1 MPETASPAPEEPRQ
15 EAEISAALERRSIVL
30 VGMMGVGKSTIGRRL
45 AARLRLPF
53 FDADIEIEA
62 AAGMSIPDIFL
73 AHGEPY
79 FRDGEAR
86 VIARL
91 LNSGPAVIA
100 TGGGAFTEREETRQR
115 IRDKAVSIWLKADV
129 DVIMK
134 RVKRRA
140 DRPLLQ
146 TEDPVATVSRLLEA
160 REPVYQNADL
170 KILSRDVPHDR
181 IVDECIDA
189 LHDRLCRQRCA
200 GGPKNDANDGYNDY
214 NGRDER
220 HAMTAPL
227 KHSDPITVD
236 VALGDR
242 AYDIIIGRDVLSS
255 LGARIAAL
263 RPGVRTAIVTD
274 RTVARH
280 WLEQTQ
286 ASLVAAGIP
295 ASHVVVDEG
304 EGSKTY
310 AGLEKVSE
318 ALIAAKIER
327 NDLVIALGGGVV
339 GDLAGFAAAILR
351 RGVDFVQVPTSL
363 LAQVDS
369 SVGGKTGINSPQG
382 KNLLGAFHQP
392 VLVIADTSVLDTLS
406 PRQFRSGY
414 AEVAKYGVLGDEA
427 FFAWLEANHA
437 DIFSG
442 GAAREHAIATS
453 CRAKA
458 AIVSRDERETGE
470 RALLNLGHTFG
481 HALEAATGFSDRLFH
496 GEGVAVGMVLAAEF
510 SAQLG
515 MISQTDAARVERHL
529 ASVGLPTHL
538 QDIAGFAQ
546 EGLADADA
554 LMALMAQDKKVKRG
568 KLTFILLEAVGRAVI
583 ANDVEPSLVRD
594 FLEAKLA
601 KS

>member
-1 MPETASPAPEEPRQ
+1 MH
-15 EAEISAALERRSIVL
+15 
-30 VGMMGVGKSTIGRRL
+30 RRL
-45 AARLRLPF
+45 ARQAVWR
-53 FDADIEIEA
+53 
-62 AAGMSIPDIFL
+62 AGPGVNDQ
-73 AHGEPY
+73 
-79 FRDGEAR
+79 R
-86 VIARL
+86 V
-91 LNSGPAVIA
+91 
-100 TGGGAFTEREETRQR
+100 
-115 IRDKAVSIWLKADV
+115 
-129 DVIMK
+129 
-134 RVKRRA
+134 
-140 DRPLLQ
+140 
-146 TEDPVATVSRLLEA
+146 
-160 REPVYQNADL
+160 
-170 KILSRDVPHDR
+170 
-181 IVDECIDA
+181 
-189 LHDRLCRQRCA
+189 
-200 GGPKNDANDGYNDY
+200 NDDSNGY
-214 NGRDER
+214 NGRDTR
-220 HAMTAPL
+220 DLMTAPL

-242 AYDIIIGRDVLSS
+242 AYDIIIGRDVLQS

-274 RTVARH
+274 RTVAKH
-280 WLEQTQ
+280 WLEPAQ
-286 ASLVAAGIP
+286 ASLAAAGIP
-295 ASHVVVDEG
+295 TSHVIVEEG

-392 VLVIADTSVLDTLS
+392 VLVIADTSVLDSLS

-427 FFAWLEANHA
+427 FFAWLETNHSG
-437 DIFSG
+437 IFSG
-442 GAAREHAIATS
+442 SAAREHAIATS

-510 SAQLG
+510 SASLG
-515 MISQTDAARVERHL
+515 MISPADAARVERHL
-529 ASVGLPTHL
+529 ASVGLPTRL

-546 EGLADADA
+546 EGLTDADT

-583 ANDVEPSLVRD
+583 ANDVEPASVRA
-594 FLEAKLA
+594 FLQQKL
-601 KS
+601 SE